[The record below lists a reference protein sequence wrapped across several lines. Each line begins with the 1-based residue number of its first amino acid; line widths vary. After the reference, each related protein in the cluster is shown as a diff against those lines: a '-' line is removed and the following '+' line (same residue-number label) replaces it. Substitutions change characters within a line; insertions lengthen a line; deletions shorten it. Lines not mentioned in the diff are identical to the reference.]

1 MLIFY
6 VICTEIGIFRIFY
19 VCMHCTTQIPVPIL
33 CGFILKY
40 CILNVFHF
48 RSISG
53 MLRQRKRKYVNCC
66 LKKICND
73 YSTYNSIKCIS
84 YFLETNIANVVIK
97 YNNYV
102 RNGGSEIDK
111 YL

>member
-48 RSISG
+48 RSICG
-53 MLRQRKRKYVNCC
+53 MFCQRKWKYVNCC

-73 YSTYNSIKCIS
+73 YSTGTIKC
-84 YFLETNIANVVIK
+84 FLQTNIVNLIIK

-102 RNGGSEIDK
+102 RNGGSAIDK